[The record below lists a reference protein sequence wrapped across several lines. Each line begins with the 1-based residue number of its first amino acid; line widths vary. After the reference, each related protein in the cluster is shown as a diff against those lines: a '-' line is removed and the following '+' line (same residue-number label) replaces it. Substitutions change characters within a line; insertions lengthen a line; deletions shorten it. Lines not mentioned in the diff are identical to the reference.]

1 MSQSRTGRRSCFSMA
16 LLQETDRHFQALIED
31 VARKI
36 VATSHDRDGSFI
48 STSLLYPSGSSVV
61 VRVYGTG
68 PQYFI
73 TDLGVGYDEAEM
85 MGAEGIYMR
94 HAQSIAQAAGVR
106 FDNQAFFVLKATEAQ
121 LPGAVV
127 TVANCSQEAVHFTLY
142 RQSEQREPAS
152 ADLFI
157 ERLTKIFE
165 RKIITIDAD
174 VIGASQ
180 TKWKV
185 AALVRAARR
194 PTIFEP
200 VNKHPTSIVYAATK
214 FHDIARLERAP
225 GRVAIVNS
233 KQDLGTYLGVLSQ
246 AADVIE
252 DSSPDQTIR
261 DLARAA

>member
-1 MSQSRTGRRSCFSMA
+1 MTMLKEADSQ
-16 LLQETDRHFQALIED
+16 FQAIIED
-31 VARKI
+31 VAQKI

-48 STSLLYPSGSSVV
+48 TTPLLYPSGSTVA

-68 PQYFI
+68 PRYFI
-73 TDLGVGYDEAEM
+73 TDLGVGHDEAEM

-94 HAQSIAQAAGVR
+94 HARSIAQAAGAR
-106 FDNQAFFVLKATEAQ
+106 FDNQAFFVLEATEPQ

-127 TVANCSQEAVHFTLY
+127 TVANCSQEAVNFTLY

-152 ADLFI
+152 ANLFL

-165 RKIITIDAD
+165 QKFITIDAD

-214 FHDIARLERAP
+214 FHDIARLEKAP
-225 GRVAIVNS
+225 GRVAIVKS
-233 KQDLGTYLGVLSQ
+233 KQELGTYLGVLSQ

-261 DLARAA
+261 ELAKAA

>member
-1 MSQSRTGRRSCFSMA
+1 MA
-16 LLQETDRHFQALIED
+16 LLKETDSQFQALIED
-31 VARKI
+31 VAQKI

-48 STSLLYPSGSSVV
+48 TTPLLYPSGSTVV

-68 PQYFI
+68 PRYFI
-73 TDLGVGYDEAEM
+73 IDLGVGHDEAEM

-94 HAQSIAQAAGVR
+94 HARSIAQAAGAR
-106 FDNQAFFVLKATEAQ
+106 FDNQAFFVLEATEPQ

-127 TVANCSQEAVHFTLY
+127 TVANCSQEAVNFTLY

-165 RKIITIDAD
+165 QKIITIDAD

-185 AALVRAARR
+185 AALVRAAQR

-214 FHDIARLERAP
+214 FHDIARLEMAP
-225 GRVAIVNS
+225 DRVAIVNS
-233 KQDLGTYLGVLSQ
+233 RQDLGTYLGVLSQ

-261 DLARAA
+261 ELAKAA